1 MAFKPITKVKQS
13 NIHQVRDAGLHIDPI
28 CGIFLLANVP
38 YVHIAIVA
46 VSSNDS
52 LVFGPALDA
61 VDLPWV
67 HYDLV
72 DVDPLVW
79 VFELPPSSSC
89 GHGPPG
95 SRLLEVLWS
104 KFVALSRD
112 VDRAAHQKAT

>member
-1 MAFKPITKVKQS
+1 MYV
-13 NIHQVRDAGLHIDPI
+13 DPI
-28 CGIFLLANVP
+28 CSILLLADVP
-38 YVHIAIVA
+38 YVHISIVTMRG
-46 VSSNDS
+46 NDS
-52 LVFGPALDA
+52 LVFGPTLDA

-79 VFELPPSSSC
+79 VFELPPPSSR

-104 KFVALSRD
+104 KFIALSRD
-112 VDRAAHQKAT
+112 VD